1 MGKFHRQN
9 HKQQHAGTVA
19 PAGPADK
26 GEDRIVASF
35 DSLGSPLSHLAPF
48 YGGEMRGISLIDRQ
62 KFRNNWSRQPI
73 RRQISAVRH
82 YASYNWFLNPV
93 LGLRAASHGAGFRV
107 VGEAPDYDVESLVE
121 DIVEEDLVSS
131 NCVCL
136 WRKGVDRPTI
146 TVLDAER
153 VEYSAIGGVEKILLQ
168 CSADRMMAADRD
180 NEGIYR
186 AELGDRMHDACCRGT
201 CVKIVRGYDSD
212 WNFAYMGRGKR
223 RGAFATPALIGLLDS
238 LDYLE
243 LMGVG
248 DWNLAM
254 KRKDLMLLIKKGFK
268 VTSGGNA
275 VVNSV
280 NITKPDVQTLG
291 DGFSKLN
298 GISTVPMNHDVDLS
312 YLTVDPAN
320 FKPEMLKSATDKI
333 MLYGGIEAVVL
344 LGEFSQQN
352 GAAPSLMRNART
364 EAFARRGRIERLLRT
379 IGREPEFSGVFKDV
393 EKTVFTWS
401 VKSLYSIE
409 ELNQLSNG
417 MAPGLGSPKTR
428 RDLYDLDDAQESE
441 RMLAAH
447 AGRRAYTPAFEAGQ
461 GMVPLVF
468 PGEFG
473 SQSAAPSG
481 EPGEPG
487 RPANDAGV

>member
-1 MGKFHRQN
+1 M
-9 HKQQHAGTVA
+9 
-19 PAGPADK
+19 PAQAAEADA
-26 GEDRIVASF
+26 DRVIASF

-48 YGGEMRGISLIDRQ
+48 YGGQMYGISLIDRQ

-73 RRQISAVRH
+73 RSQISAVRH
-82 YASYNWFLNPV
+82 YARYNWFLNPV

-107 VGEAPDYDVESLVE
+107 VGEDPDYDMESLVD

-131 NCVCL
+131 NSVCL
-136 WRKGVDRPTI
+136 WRTEVDRPQI
-146 TVLDAER
+146 TVLNAER
-153 VEYSAIGGVEKILLQ
+153 VEYSAIGGIEKIILQ
-168 CSADRMMAADRD
+168 CSADRAMAADKE
-180 NEGIYR
+180 NESIYR
-186 AELGDRMHDACCRGT
+186 TALGDRMYEACCRGT
-201 CVKIVRGYDSD
+201 CVKIVRGHDAD

-223 RGAFATPALIGLLDS
+223 SGCFATPALIGLLDA
-238 LDYLE
+238 LDFLE

-268 VTSGGNA
+268 VTTGGNA

-291 DGFSKLN
+291 EGFAKVN

-312 YLTVDPAN
+312 YLTVDPEN

-364 EAFARRGRIERLLRT
+364 EAFARRRRIERLLRT
-379 IGREPEFSGVFKDV
+379 IGREPEFSGVFKDAD
-393 EKTVFTWS
+393 KAVFTWS

-428 RDLYDLDDAQESE
+428 RELYDLDDGQESE

-447 AGRRAYTPAFEAGQ
+447 AHRKAYTPAFEAGQ

-468 PGEFG
+468 PEEFAN
-473 SQSAAPSG
+473 QSTRPSG

-487 RPANDAGV
+487 RPANDPGV